1 MLQCNQLINII
12 NTSVT
17 MNIERTRIFLSRFF
31 VNVTH
36 SRDPQKEMQNINR
49 KQTIGYVLNLEY
61 TKKKDQQFSLSHSVY
76 SKFFRKLFML
86 REKDCTKTLHALNIP
101 TIRMRIFFGHLHSRW
116 FSTTFEH
123 ISQYKL
129 KHSEIYFDLFSGA
142 R

>member
-1 MLQCNQLINII
+1 
-12 NTSVT
+12 
-17 MNIERTRIFLSRFF
+17 MNIERTRIFLSRSF

-86 REKDCTKTLHALNIP
+86 REKDCTKTLHALKLRVSTSQPFGWESFLVIFILVGFPPPLSTYHNIN
-101 TIRMRIFFGHLHSRW
+101 
-116 FSTTFEH
+116 
-123 ISQYKL
+123 
-129 KHSEIYFDLFSGA
+129 
-142 R
+142 